1 MDSGTQTDPIS
12 IHSVDI
18 ETANVNSVHGSCQ
31 TLLDIANDI
40 DKLYDGSIISDR
52 AHSVQSVDQ
61 TNHETPDVESIDESL
76 QIPVNRTN
84 GSICKEGDTQQKSVT
99 PQCSLT
105 TPDQCSNSFIFD
117 QNIST
122 PYQSI
127 PGKPFSDFS
136 ASELVKDMDFTK
148 INGREVKYYGDYS
161 YSYVNSIL
169 WPDGVLRCLKVRL
182 TRILLQK
189 SLGTP

>member
-1 MDSGTQTDPIS
+1 METSDCFKCSLCVFLLEENEKLKAQLFETSVELSTYRNELLVDSGTQTDPIS
-12 IHSVDI
+12 IHSVDT

-76 QIPVNRTN
+76 QIPVNCTN

-99 PQCSLT
+99 PQCSLS

-127 PGKPFSDFS
+127 PGKPFSDS
-136 ASELVKDMDFTK
+136 STQRDSQNV
-148 INGREVKYYGDYS
+148 
-161 YSYVNSIL
+161 
-169 WPDGVLRCLKVRL
+169 
-182 TRILLQK
+182 
-189 SLGTP
+189 